1 MVGSVWEES
10 GPLCKITCLIVHG
23 QIKSRQWQSAS
34 TAAISDVVMH
44 PFIEAVFPQARQ
56 EGRDALDA
64 AATLSEERHCRR
76 LERVDFEAAAPK

>member
-1 MVGSVWEES
+1 MFD
-10 GPLCKITCLIVHG
+10 
-23 QIKSRQWQSAS
+23 S
-34 TAAISDVVMH
+34 TLTDQQQMMAVKEPAAISDAVIH
-44 PFIEAVFPQARQ
+44 PFTEAVFPQARQ